1 LPLLPYGCL
10 DLGVPLAAALAAI
23 GIAYGALCALAQSD
37 VKKLVA
43 YSSVSH
49 LGFCVLGMFA
59 LNEEGITG
67 SIVQS
72 VNHGLSTGGLFLLI
86 GMLYERYHSR
96 DMNEVGGV
104 AAKLPMLAI
113 LTVFMCL
120 SSAGLPGLN
129 GFVGEALTMVGMFRV
144 HPLYAAVGA
153 SSVLLGAWYL
163 FTLMRGSL
171 FGPLKEPIVHEPI
184 RDLNARELWTMIPIC
199 IACLWVGLYPRPML
213 DSMRTD
219 VDVLVGYYNS
229 TTPKRAQATAD
240 AAGPAIISDG
250 APATAANQ
258 ATK

>member
-1 LPLLPYGCL
+1 
-10 DLGVPLAAALAAI
+10 
-23 GIAYGALCALAQSD
+23 
-37 VKKLVA
+37 
-43 YSSVSH
+43 
-49 LGFCVLGMFA
+49 
-59 LNEEGITG
+59 
-67 SIVQS
+67 
-72 VNHGLSTGGLFLLI
+72 
-86 GMLYERYHSR
+86 MLYERYHSR

-104 AAKLPMLAI
+104 AAKLPMLSV
-113 LTVFMCL
+113 LMVFMCL

-171 FGPLKEPIVHEPI
+171 FGPLKEPIVHEPVH
-184 RDLNARELWTMIPIC
+184 DLGARELWTMIPIC

-229 TTPKRAQATAD
+229 ATPRRLQATAESVR
-240 AAGPAIISDG
+240 PAILAVD
-250 APATAANQ
+250 APTTAADQ
-258 ATK
+258 TTK